1 MLVMMVVTP
10 QPPERGGKME
20 NSISRQVT
28 ARAENDA
35 AAVVAALALGLFSTL
50 VTLVVFAKVLSNMPG
65 MVAAGVIF
73 SLVVFAI
80 VCVVAFLGTE
90 RKTVRQG
97 PPQLEF
103 RNPARRRRQK
113 AKVAR

>member
-1 MLVMMVVTP
+1 MMVVTP
-10 QPPERGGKME
+10 QPPGRGVKVE
-20 NSISRQVT
+20 NSISRQIT

-35 AAVVAALALGLFSTL
+35 VAVVAALALGLFSTL
-50 VTLVVFAKVLSNMPG
+50 VTLVVFAKILSNMPG
-65 MVAAGVIF
+65 MVAAGVVF

-80 VCVVAFLGTE
+80 VCTVAFLGME

-97 PPQLEF
+97 PPQLQF
-103 RNPARRRRQK
+103 RNPARRRRPK